1 MHVCP
6 LKQEGDKLIRLWV
19 HEVYRVFSDRLI
31 EDKDKEAFFNI
42 VKERTRTFFQ
52 KSMDEVNASNNNYS
66 RILLRQ
72 IICSP
77 VIRNNKSEAYDLIW
91 L

>member
-1 MHVCP
+1 MLELLLMHVCP
-6 LKQEGDKLIRLWV
+6 SKQEEDKLIRLWV

-31 EDKDKEAFFNI
+31 EDKDKEAFFDI

-52 KSMDEVNASNNNYS
+52 KSMDEVNASGNK
-66 RILLRQ
+66 
-72 IICSP
+72 
-77 VIRNNKSEAYDLIW
+77 KSEAYDFIW

>member
-6 LKQEGDKLIRLWV
+6 LQEGDKLIRLWV

-52 KSMDEVNASNNNYS
+52 KSMDEVNASGNN
-66 RILLRQ
+66 
-72 IICSP
+72 
-77 VIRNNKSEAYDLIW
+77 
-91 L
+91 